1 MLTHNLLLR
10 YEQGLEQRHGVVNH
24 AEDQRRQQ
32 RMKSMVA
39 VVAKAKES
47 LSTLRRQA
55 RRATQHSV
63 KFLRWL
69 RAAIRDRLAEAPAV
83 LRLKALYAT
92 L

>member
-1 MLTHNLLLR
+1 MLTHNLLLL
-10 YEQGLEQRHGVVNH
+10 YEQVLEQRHGVANH
-24 AEDQRRQQ
+24 AEDQRRRQ
-32 RMKSMVA
+32 RLKQMVA
-39 VVAKAKES
+39 VVVQAKQS

-55 RRATQHSV
+55 RRATQQSV

-69 RAAIRDRLAEAPAV
+69 RAAIRDQLAEAPAA

>member
-1 MLTHNLLLR
+1 
-10 YEQGLEQRHGVVNH
+10 
-24 AEDQRRQQ
+24 
-32 RMKSMVA
+32 MVA

-63 KFLRWL
+63 KFLCWL
-69 RAAIRDRLAEAPAV
+69 RAAIRDQLAEAPAV